1 LLKILNNLSS
11 DQRKFVAEVIG
22 TFIVVV
28 FATGSVVIDA
38 KLKGALGIP
47 FIAFAPFV
55 GVAIGVYLFGR
66 ISMAHFNPAVT
77 IGFLITNHITKIQ
90 LVYYLAAEVVGALL
104 GSLFVKYII
113 GNEANLGA
121 NAPNYAFPIAIVFGT
136 EVLATALLMAVIAW
150 ARYSRK
156 PEMEDASGFGKV
168 LANKWYVD
176 ELYDVLIVKPLNGLS
191 RFLDQFM
198 EKSGID
204 WIVNGVGRGVQYTSR
219 QLRLLQS
226 GQVGNYVL
234 LMIVGTLVLFALQF
248 FLKK

>member
-1 LLKILNNLSS
+1 MTIPLVVLAILAV
-11 DQRKFVAEVIG
+11 VAGFLGVPE
-22 TFIVVV
+22 V
-28 FATGSVVIDA
+28 FAKDSHWLEHFLNPIFAASNKLSEKAVPDHGRELMLMGISVAV
-38 KLKGALGIP
+38 AL
-47 FIAFAPFV
+47 V
-55 GVAIGVYLFGR
+55 
-66 ISMAHFNPAVT
+66 MAA
-77 IGFLITNHITKIQ
+77 
-90 LVYYLAAEVVGALL
+90 
-104 GSLFVKYII
+104 
-113 GNEANLGA
+113 
-121 NAPNYAFPIAIVFGT
+121 
-136 EVLATALLMAVIAW
+136 IAW

-176 ELYDVLIVKPLNGLS
+176 ELYDAIIVKPLNALS

-204 WIVNGVGRGVQYTSR
+204 WIVNGVGRGVQYSSR